1 VAAGSA
7 AFLCR
12 TEQVLGKL
20 WLGEAI
26 AHSLGAGKVGG
37 TWGGPRKIGEN
48 GGCTFAALSTGRPG
62 IKKTGQRR
70 TAPWEKFQP

>member
-1 VAAGSA
+1 VAAGAA

-37 TWGGPRKIGEN
+37 TWGRGAR
-48 GGCTFAALSTGRPG
+48 
-62 IKKTGQRR
+62 
-70 TAPWEKFQP
+70 EK